1 MACSVSNSSL
11 SSLPDQSSLS
21 VWANLSLFI
30 DVSLGEKEIWDK
42 AEAAL
47 ADALNRS
54 GKPWK
59 ENPGDGAFYGP
70 KIDIKVSDA
79 LKREH
84 QLGTIQLDFNLPIR
98 FNLQYR
104 SSEVEEHEEKEAQ
117 DGEKPAPKVKEP
129 KVKEPKVKKEK
140 KGKGKEGAKEESQAQ
155 PEGQEQPKAEE
166 PAKVEEQPKVEEK
179 PKVEEAKVEEPAG
192 EKADEKAVEAGHLKT
207 GFQRPVMIHR
217 AVLGSVERM
226 LAILCEHTG
235 GKWPFWLSP
244 RQIKIIPISEKFI
257 GYAEAISERLLLE
270 GYAAE
275 LDRTNYTINKK
286 VRNAQLAQF
295 NYIGV
300 VGEEELKSSAVDLR
314 ERDNKDRL
322 VS

>member
-1 MACSVSNSSL
+1 M
-11 SSLPDQSSLS
+11 
-21 VWANLSLFI
+21 
-30 DVSLGEKEIWDK
+30 
-42 AEAAL
+42 
-47 ADALNRS
+47 NRF

-59 ENPGDGAFYGP
+59 INPGDGAFYGP
-70 KIDIKVSDA
+70 KIDIKVCDA

-104 SSEVEEHEEKEAQ
+104 GTELEGTETEKSETEKSVTS
-117 DGEKPAPKVKEP
+117 EKTSESKKG
-129 KVKEPKVKKEK
+129 KKEK
-140 KGKGKEGAKEESQAQ
+140 KGKEDKEGKEEKDVEKKSEESAQ
-155 PEGQEQPKAEE
+155 CEHTHAEHASAKAEE
-166 PAKVEEQPKVEEK
+166 ETKSQTTSTATEK
-179 PKVEEAKVEEPAG
+179 RHG
-192 EKADEKAVEAGHLKT
+192 EHHHLKP

-244 RQIKIIPISEKFI
+244 RQVKVIPISEKFI
-257 GYAEAISERLLLE
+257 EYAEAVYERLKLE

-275 LDRTNYTINKK
+275 LDRTNFTINKK
-286 VRNAQLAQF
+286 VRNAQVAQF
-295 NYIGV
+295 NFIAV
-300 VGEEELKSSAVDLR
+300 VGEEELKTGSVDLR

-322 VS
+322 VRIYEFFN